1 MVWLEKE
8 SGTGSKLLLQ
18 SEQRMRLLNKCLL
31 LTDTLSNLS
40 GLTVCPLHAYSVP
53 HSLLESVE
61 GVSLIS
67 GLLSCFRAE
76 VWPWVKR
83 KAQTLTSQQ
92 ACHLPQS
99 STPVLEATFFP
110 CSCSSPTEAGQDND
124 GSPVASSEGQSPA
137 NAAHQSWKWCISRL
151 QASRVGNFR
160 RVNTAVKRRKIVLL
174 TMQRIPSSSFN
185 LVFWIGHICIHW
197 LVAFRIANAP
207 LSSPCFIKWLDSL
220 QALLTLASTPEIPR
234 PIDPAILFPS
244 LGSPS
249 TMVFH
254 CKFLLLWEDRVSEI
268 AYLCTCVH
276 GHYVQHAH
284 SGIGKEGGES
294 LLSLV

>member
-8 SGTGSKLLLQ
+8 SGTRSKLPLQ
-18 SEQRMRLLNKCLL
+18 SEQRTCLLNTCLL

-40 GLTVCPLHAYSVP
+40 GLAVCPLHVYSVP
-53 HSLLESVE
+53 RSLLESVE
-61 GVSLIS
+61 GVSLVS
-67 GLLSCFRAE
+67 RLLSCFRAE
-76 VWPWVKR
+76 MWPWVKS
-83 KAQTLTSQQ
+83 KAQVMTTQE

-110 CSCSSPTEAGQDND
+110 CSCSSPAEAAQDND

-160 RVNTAVKRRKIVLL
+160 RVNTALKRRKIVLL

-197 LVAFRIANAP
+197 LVVFRIANAP

-220 QALLTLASTPEIPR
+220 QAMLTLASTPEIPR

-249 TMVFH
+249 TVVFH
-254 CKFLLLWEDRVSEI
+254 CKFLLQCEDRVSEI

-276 GHYVQHAH
+276 GHCVQPAH
-284 SGIGKEGGES
+284 SGKGRKEEKAS
-294 LLSLV
+294 